1 MSDTRRRTIPFGRWA
16 VVLGCVLFFA
26 APLVALALFSF
37 TSKAGWSTD
46 AYTAIAKDPQFWK
59 SVGLS
64 LTLAVVTT
72 ALSLLL
78 MVPTVLWVHMRAPK
92 YRSLVE
98 AITLLVFAV
107 PPITLVIGA
116 TGLLLGLVPALLGT
130 PFVLVP
136 FYIVLSFAF
145 TYRALD
151 TGVKALDLRTLTDA
165 AQSLG
170 AGPVM
175 TVTRVILP
183 NLRTAILGAAFLTIT
198 VVLGEYVL
206 SSLFLYNT
214 LPVYMADV
222 GTTQAQGA
230 AALALMT
237 VLFTWLLLIG
247 VSVVSRRLGGGRVTT
262 TITGA

>member
-1 MSDTRRRTIPFGRWA
+1 MPVGRWA
-16 VVLGCVLFFA
+16 VVAGCVIFFA
-26 APLVALALFSF
+26 APLVSLALFSF
-37 TSKAGWSTD
+37 TSKNGWSSE
-46 AYTAIAKDPQFWK
+46 AYAAIARDPQFWK

-64 LTLAVVTT
+64 LLLAVVTT
-72 ALSLLL
+72 VLSLLL
-78 MVPTVLWVHMRAPK
+78 MVPTVLWVHLRAPQ
-92 YRSLVE
+92 YRGLVE

-107 PPITLVIGA
+107 PPITQVIGA

-151 TGVKALDLRTLTDA
+151 TGVKAVDLRTLLDA
-165 AQSLG
+165 AESLG
-170 AGPVM
+170 AGTLV
-175 TVTRVILP
+175 TLTRVILP

-222 GTTQAQGA
+222 GTSQAQGA
-230 AALALMT
+230 AALALIT
-237 VLFTWLLLIG
+237 VLFTWLLLIA
-247 VSVVSRRLGGGRVTT
+247 VSALSRRLGGGRVAT
-262 TITGA
+262 TIASP

>member
-1 MSDTRRRTIPFGRWA
+1 LFVFWCQLL
-16 VVLGCVLFFA
+16 VVLGA
-26 APLVALALFSF
+26 ARAGGYVARRVGMPRVIGELLAGVAL
-37 TSKAGWSTD
+37 G
-46 AYTAIAKDPQFWK
+46 P
-59 SVGLS
+59 
-64 LTLAVVTT
+64 
-72 ALSLLL
+72 SLLGQISPSAFEWL
-78 MVPTVLWVHMRAPK
+78 FPANERQA
-92 YRSLVE
+92 
-98 AITLLVFAV
+98 
-107 PPITLVIGA
+107 
-116 TGLLLGLVPALLGT
+116 GLLLGLAPALLGT
-130 PFVLVP
+130 PLVLVP

-151 TGVKALDLRTLTDA
+151 TGVKALDLATLTDA

-175 TVTRVILP
+175 TITRVILP

-230 AALALMT
+230 AALALIT

-247 VSVVSRRLGGGRVTT
+247 VSVITRRLGGGRVAT
-262 TITGA
+262 TIAGA

>member
-1 MSDTRRRTIPFGRWA
+1 MTGTRVRRAPFGRWA
-16 VVLGCVLFFA
+16 VVIGCIAFFA
-26 APLVALALFSF
+26 APLISLALFSF
-37 TSKAGWSTD
+37 TGKNGWSAA

-64 LTLAVVTT
+64 LMLALVTT
-72 ALSLLL
+72 VLSLLL
-78 MVPTVLWVHMRAPK
+78 MVPTVLWVHLRAPR
-92 YRSLVE
+92 YRGLVE
-98 AITLLVFAV
+98 AITLMVFAV

-116 TGLLLGLVPALLGT
+116 TGLLLGIVPALLGS

-151 TGVKALDLRTLTDA
+151 TGVKAVDLRTLTDA

-170 AGPVM
+170 AG
-175 TVTRVILP
+175 TIITLFRVILP

-222 GTTQAQGA
+222 GTSQAQGA
-230 AALALMT
+230 AALALIT
-237 VLFTWLLLIG
+237 VLFTWLLLIA
-247 VSVVSRRLGGGRVTT
+247 VSALSRRLGGGRVAT
-262 TITGA
+262 TIASP